1 MYYSISPFIVR
12 CFGNKEWFQIPI
24 RKVLDKMVVRLKG
37 MSYVEFEQAAAE
49 KCAALTRYMVTH

>member
-1 MYYSISPFIVR
+1 M
-12 CFGNKEWFQIPI
+12 G
-24 RKVLDKMVVRLKG
+24 VRLKG